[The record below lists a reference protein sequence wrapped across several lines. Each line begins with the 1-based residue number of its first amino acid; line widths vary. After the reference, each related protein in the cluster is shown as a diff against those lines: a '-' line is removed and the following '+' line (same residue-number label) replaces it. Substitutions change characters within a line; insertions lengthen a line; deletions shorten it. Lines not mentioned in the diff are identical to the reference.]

1 MQLKCIVFFLH
12 FQPSEHVNILM
23 NDANYKNSCPVAI
36 LKFSPVPKT
45 DQCSKNDFE
54 ELTSQNKYHVH
65 LNFTN
70 MPDSH
75 LVWSNRID
83 HLISAFGEDKL
94 DRLHLDKEVD
104 FSVNTPQNEN
114 QLWLNVAINGAKWN
128 FFYVPF
134 IQKFDGKFDPFE
146 IMSYESGLKS
156 EYSN

>member
-1 MQLKCIVFFLH
+1 
-12 FQPSEHVNILM
+12 
-23 NDANYKNSCPVAI
+23 
-36 LKFSPVPKT
+36 
-45 DQCSKNDFE
+45 
-54 ELTSQNKYHVH
+54 
-65 LNFTN
+65 

-104 FSVNTPQNEN
+104 FSLNTPQN
-114 QLWLNVAINGAKWN
+114 QLWLNVIINGAKWQ

-146 IMSYESGLKS
+146 IVSYESGLKR
-156 EYSN
+156 EYFFITCLCKSIGSVMTYCTIDKHR